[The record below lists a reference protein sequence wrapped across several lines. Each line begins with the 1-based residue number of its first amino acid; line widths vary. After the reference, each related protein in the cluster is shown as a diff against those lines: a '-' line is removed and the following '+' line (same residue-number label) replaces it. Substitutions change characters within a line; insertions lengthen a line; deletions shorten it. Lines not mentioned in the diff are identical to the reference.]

1 MRTSESIDAISAAL
15 AKAQKTI
22 KTAAK
27 ASANP
32 YFHSRYSDL
41 SEIVEA
47 CRSALAE
54 NDLSVIQAGAKREY
68 GWVLVTR
75 LAHKSGQWFE
85 GEFPM
90 LAKDQTAQALGS
102 ATTYAKRYS
111 LAAMVGVV
119 SSEEDDDG
127 EAAMGRISNAK
138 APPLNNS
145 APAAP
150 KVSTP
155 AKNSF
160 KTISDEQR
168 KLAYLFA
175 TQKLSW
181 SDQETKTKW
190 QSITGK
196 ESSKDWGESDF
207 DSVMAEMRGM
217 ENGPK
222 TKE

>member
-85 GEFPM
+85 GEFPL

-145 APAAP
+145 AQVVAKPVPTP
-150 KVSTP
+150 KNT
-155 AKNSF
+155 F
-160 KTISDEQR
+160 KAISDEQR

-181 SDQETKTKW
+181 TDEQTKQNW
-190 QSITGK
+190 QNATGK

-207 DSVMAEMRGM
+207 DSVMTTMKGIYD
-217 ENGPK
+217 GQQ
-222 TKE
+222 TKK